1 MTHGG
6 VMVIQGQMEDNDK
19 LDFNMTQEVDALN
32 VVKVQDH
39 NFGLINGFIDGI
51 YAPIQVDMIGDTQ
64 LLVF

>member
-6 VMVIQGQMEDNDK
+6 MMAIQGQMEDYDQ

-32 VVKVQDH
+32 VEVQDP
-39 NFGLINGFIDGI
+39 NFGLINGVIDGI